1 MLDAAAPQPDI
12 SARAVQTLVTALD
25 APDRADAVAAAITLL
40 AIAHKLPVPLL
51 AVEAAG
57 ITIEVATDAEPDAPH
72 RPNGETRASWNA
84 G

>member
-25 APDRADAVAAAITLL
+25 APDRAAAVAAAITLL
-40 AIAHKLPVPLL
+40 ATAHKLPVPLL

-57 ITIEVATDAEPDAPH
+57 ITIEVATGAEPDAPH
-72 RPNGETRASWNA
+72 RPNGQDNTQWAAR
-84 G
+84 